1 MDVNKLLEHLE
12 YAQPDKVNTTRELSA
27 YEQGWLHGRIDLIR
41 YIRQLLEGEEE

>member
-1 MDVNKLLEHLE
+1 MDIYRLLETLE
-12 YAQPDKVNTTRELSA
+12 YAEPDKVNTIRELSP